1 MMSNFLRTSLE
12 ASWLCF
18 CFDTRFVFSW

>member
-1 MMSNFLRTSLE
+1 MMSSFLRTSLE